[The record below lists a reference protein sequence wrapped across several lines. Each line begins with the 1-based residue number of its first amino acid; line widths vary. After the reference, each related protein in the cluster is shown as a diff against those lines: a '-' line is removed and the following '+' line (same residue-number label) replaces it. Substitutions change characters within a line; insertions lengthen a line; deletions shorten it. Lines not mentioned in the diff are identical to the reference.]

1 MPSQPEF
8 TRFSLPG
15 FTLPLNFAPYP
26 PHKGQLKTLTGF
38 HTLDFVGQEYGGTLF
53 STALSTADIY
63 QTRIAYILAVSTTHR
78 TVN

>member
-26 PHKGQLKTLTGF
+26 PHKGQRNNLTGF
-38 HTLDFVGQEYGGTLF
+38 HTIDSLGQEYGSTLF

-63 QTRIAYILAVSTTHR
+63 QSRIAYIIAVSITHEAM
-78 TVN
+78 N